1 MQFDLIKLFK
11 IFCNLIATAFEINLV
26 SIFTK
31 EIGSQS

>member
-11 IFCNLIATAFEINLV
+11 IFCNLIATAFENNLV
-26 SIFTK
+26 SVFTK